1 MSRKKEREGRQK
13 PLSEADYMER
23 RKPKGAF
30 ASVWV
35 PEDESEYSSHKY
47 KIADLVAVRLLKEA
61 RGD

>member
-1 MSRKKEREGRQK
+1 MRRKKEEARQK
-13 PLSEADYMER
+13 PLSEAEYMER

-35 PEDESEYSSHKY
+35 PEEESEYSCHKY
-47 KIADLVAVRLLKEA
+47 KIADVVAVKLLKES